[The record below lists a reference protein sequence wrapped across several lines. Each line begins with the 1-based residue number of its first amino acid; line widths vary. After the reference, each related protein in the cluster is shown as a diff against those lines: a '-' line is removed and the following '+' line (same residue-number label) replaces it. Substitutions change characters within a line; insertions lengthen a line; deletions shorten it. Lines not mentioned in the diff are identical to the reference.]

1 MKKVFF
7 GLIATIM
14 FSVTGFASNEVEKRE
29 SDKRIL
35 VRASSSKEELNC
47 AEKGGVCLLSYQV
60 NGTRQTREVC
70 CNDIVVV
77 KLPKTI
83 NTVE

>member
-7 GLIATIM
+7 GLIATVM
-14 FSVTGFASNEVEKRE
+14 FSVTGFASNEVEKKE

-35 VRASSSKEELNC
+35 VKASSSLEELNC
-47 AEKGGVCLLSYQV
+47 AEKGGVCLLSYSI
-60 NGTRQTREVC
+60 NGTRLTREVC